1 MTIIIKLTVTA
12 ANIVLSKCITLHGS
26 LRISIIILIL
36 CFTFSDCSFSFS
48 LSPRHPHPH
57 HHKHLP
63 KPLLGLQ
70 YRIGQLYMI
79 SKHSCEQSGGGEG
92 VEVVRNESDIH
103 PQHGPGQLTEKRIHL
118 SR

>member
-1 MTIIIKLTVTA
+1 MIIPSASPFLITFFFLFTPFPIFTTV
-12 ANIVLSKCITLHGS
+12 N
-26 LRISIIILIL
+26 LIL
-36 CFTFSDCSFSFS
+36 
-48 LSPRHPHPH
+48 
-57 HHKHLP
+57 

-103 PQHGPGQLTEKRIHL
+103 PQHGPGQMTEKRIYL

>member
-1 MTIIIKLTVTA
+1 M
-12 ANIVLSKCITLHGS
+12 
-26 LRISIIILIL
+26 IILSASHFLITI
-36 CFTFSDCSFSFS
+36 FFS
-48 LSPRHPHPH
+48 PH
-57 HHKHLP
+57 HIPNRHHCKPHP

-70 YRIGQLYMI
+70 YKIGQLYMI

-103 PQHGPGQLTEKRIHL
+103 PEHGPGQMTEKRIYL

>member
-1 MTIIIKLTVTA
+1 MILLCVSYLRSQPSLFFLFLFPLPL
-12 ANIVLSKCITLHGS
+12 LSS
-26 LRISIIILIL
+26 L
-36 CFTFSDCSFSFS
+36 
-48 LSPRHPHPH
+48 HPHPH
-57 HHKHLP
+57 HHKPLP

-103 PQHGPGQLTEKRIHL
+103 PQHGAGQLTEKRIYL
-118 SR
+118 SRWGAL